1 MSMPRLDRVAGGSPA
16 PRHRHFP
23 AQYLFA
29 LLAGCLF
36 NLSHL
41 LRLVRARVAQSLKGF
56 SELANTTRAA
66 CTLLS
71 RKASVRG
78 VSVMV
83 WKQLTTRC
91 KYVIYKKHTRTRRKR
106 PRAEPAPARRS
117 ADGP

>member
-41 LRLVRARVAQSLKGF
+41 LRLVRARDSF
-56 SELANTTRAA
+56 TRSPPPRVGRED
-66 CTLLS
+66 L
-71 RKASVRG
+71 VGG
-78 VSVMV
+78 VLYTGM
-83 WKQLTTRC
+83 T
-91 KYVIYKKHTRTRRKR
+91 Y
-106 PRAEPAPARRS
+106 
-117 ADGP
+117 